1 MGLQFWFENGNGNSY
16 PAPTQVLDED
26 GKQFYILG
34 QEWDRGAPSQTH
46 PVAIPISRSDEDVPY
61 ISEVKAMIPEMDL
74 YPKDQDLYT
83 QVINMRSVCF
93 GVCDVVLHADAI
105 HIKSWIKGDGNDKQ
119 MARKE
124 CKAH

>member
-1 MGLQFWFENGNGNSY
+1 MGR
-16 PAPTQVLDED
+16 
-26 GKQFYILG
+26 
-34 QEWDRGAPSQTH
+34 EWDRGASSQTH
-46 PVAIPISRSDEDVPY
+46 PVAIPISRSDDDVPY
-61 ISEVKAMIPEMDL
+61 FSELEAMILEMDL

-93 GVCDVVLHADAI
+93 GVCDVVLHADTI

-119 MARKE
+119 MAREE

>member
-1 MGLQFWFENGNGNSY
+1 MGWEL
-16 PAPTQVLDED
+16 
-26 GKQFYILG
+26 
-34 QEWDRGAPSQTH
+34 DRGAPSQTH
-46 PVAIPISRSDEDVPY
+46 PVVIPISRSDDDVPY
-61 ISEVKAMIPEMDL
+61 FSEVKAMIPEMDL

-93 GVCDVVLHADAI
+93 GVYDVVLHADAI

-119 MARKE
+119 VAREE